1 MSARALRK
9 ASYFVMQDADYQ
21 LFGES
26 VAAELLLGMEGEP
39 DAEARAAGACER
51 LGLSG
56 LESRHPASLSGG
68 QKQRVTIGAALMKHS
83 EIIVLDEPTSG
94 LDELNLQRV
103 AELICA
109 LADDG
114 RIVFVITHDH
124 ELVTRC
130 CTRAIH
136 LADGRLQSDLNVRA
150 EKEAIAAL
158 F

>member
-1 MSARALRK
+1 
-9 ASYFVMQDADYQ
+9 MQ
-21 LFGES
+21 
-26 VAAELLLGMEGEP
+26 
-39 DAEARAAGACER
+39 
-51 LGLSG
+51 
-56 LESRHPASLSGG
+56 HW
-68 QKQRVTIGAALMKHS
+68 
-83 EIIVLDEPTSG
+83 EIMVLDEPTSG

>member
-1 MSARALRK
+1 M
-9 ASYFVMQDADYQ
+9 
-21 LFGES
+21 
-26 VAAELLLGMEGEP
+26 
-39 DAEARAAGACER
+39 
-51 LGLSG
+51 
-56 LESRHPASLSGG
+56 
-68 QKQRVTIGAALMKHS
+68 
-83 EIIVLDEPTSG
+83 
-94 LDELNLQRV
+94 
-103 AELICA
+103 AELIRT

-136 LADGRLQSDLNVRA
+136 LADGRLQSDLNVQA